1 MQADISALSRGRFEN
16 KVFGVLFFIHWPTG
30 PLTVEDI
37 DHQQIVGKLL
47 KEPFFCV
54 DEVDIRQGQKP
65 DWDWLQIERDW
76 VRDLPKISGE
86 LICGHCLV
94 WRRAPPTHT
103 CSGRLPLRFHNWR
116 SAAAGRRPPPKWVS
130 INWEGLLEKRCK
142 KWARKLGGEV
152 CGRRALKSHP

>member
-30 PLTVEDI
+30 PLTFDSWRHWPSA
-37 DHQQIVGKLL
+37 DCW
-47 KEPFFCV
+47 KEPFLCV

-116 SAAAGRRPPPKWVS
+116 SAAAGRRPNPKWVS
-130 INWEGLLEKRCK
+130 INCEGLLEKRCK
-142 KWARKLGGEV
+142 KWARKLAGEV

>member
-16 KVFGVLFFIHWPTG
+16 KVFGILCFLHWPTG

-37 DHQQIVGKLL
+37 DHQQIVGELL
-47 KEPFFCV
+47 KEPLFCV
-54 DEVDIRQGQKP
+54 EEVDIRQGRKP

-116 SAAAGRRPPPKWVS
+116 SAAAGKMGQCKLWEPAGEKVQEMGKEARRWGL
-130 INWEGLLEKRCK
+130 WEEG
-142 KWARKLGGEV
+142 
-152 CGRRALKSHP
+152 S

>member
-16 KVFGVLFFIHWPTG
+16 KVLTNRPFDSWRHWPS
-30 PLTVEDI
+30 
-37 DHQQIVGKLL
+37 QIVGELL

-54 DEVDIRQGQKP
+54 DDVDIRQGQKP